1 MDRVGWKND
10 EVLVALGSRHS
21 PSPGRIHSDD
31 NLRSIHGPAVVARQ
45 GAACPSC
52 TRRHTRS
59 RWRFC
64 RSSRRER
71 SNPQPAGLG

>member
-45 GAACPSC
+45 GAACPS
-52 TRRHTRS
+52 
-59 RWRFC
+59 
-64 RSSRRER
+64 
-71 SNPQPAGLG
+71 